1 MEARLEEINVCYES
15 ILWQAR
21 AVGIGVNVM
30 LRSAIVCVSIMIAI
44 VAGQPVRAAD
54 KSNRLD
60 CPFPAGWAAVARQKA
75 DIVVFGELHGTEQS
89 PRFIGQL
96 ACALAA
102 RGQRVLVAV
111 EHGVT
116 LAAAWQAAAQLPPGQ
131 FEAALAAKG
140 WAGRADGIGSKAY
153 FDMLV
158 RLQLLKTRGL
168 AVDVTPFAG
177 FVDKAQ
183 NERFAHLPGQGGYEA
198 AMAEN
203 IAKAAKAGKYDL
215 VLVLVGNLHARKEAI
230 VRGAVSFEPMTMQLA
245 RRAKVVSLDMRYGP
259 GTSWICQLKPGVI
272 PGPQRPVSAD
282 EMACGNS
289 ATAGYPGFFGSPR
302 IELASDEQAGK
313 PRPYDGVFW
322 LGPVS
327 GSAPLL
333 R

>member
-1 MEARLEEINVCYES
+1 
-15 ILWQAR
+15 
-21 AVGIGVNVM
+21 M

-177 FVDKAQ
+177 FVDRAQ
-183 NERFAHLPGQGGYEA
+183 NERFANLPGQGSYEA

-203 IAKAAKAGKYDL
+203 IANAAKAGKYDL

-230 VRGAVSFEPMTMQLA
+230 VRGAVSFEPMAMQLA

-259 GTSWICQLKPGVI
+259 GTSWICQLKPGVT
-272 PGPQRPVSAD
+272 PGPQRPTGPND
-282 EMACGNS
+282 TDCGS
-289 ATAGYPGFFGSPR
+289 KPTAGYPGFPGAPR
-302 IELASDEQAGK
+302 VVFAPPGAAGK
-313 PRPYDGVFW
+313 PGPYDGVFW

>member
-1 MEARLEEINVCYES
+1 
-15 ILWQAR
+15 
-21 AVGIGVNVM
+21 
-30 LRSAIVCVSIMIAI
+30 
-44 VAGQPVRAAD
+44 
-54 KSNRLD
+54 
-60 CPFPAGWAAVARQKA
+60 
-75 DIVVFGELHGTEQS
+75 
-89 PRFIGQL
+89 
-96 ACALAA
+96 
-102 RGQRVLVAV
+102 
-111 EHGVT
+111 
-116 LAAAWQAAAQLPPGQ
+116 
-131 FEAALAAKG
+131 
-140 WAGRADGIGSKAY
+140 
-153 FDMLV
+153 MLV

-168 AVDVTPFAG
+168 ALDVTPFAG

-203 IAKAAKAGKYDL
+203 IANAAKAGKYDL

-230 VRGAVSFEPMTMQLA
+230 VRGAVSFEPMAMQLA

-259 GTSWICQLKPGVI
+259 GTSWICQLKPRVT
-272 PGPQRPVSAD
+272 PGPQRPVNAD

-289 ATAGYPGFFGSPR
+289 ATAGYPGFLGSPR